1 MPIIPCVNG
10 GLIMNR
16 LILIFLAVAV
26 SLCGWI
32 WFQHGTIN
40 DLKAKNQTQANLIA
54 EQEQVNQSLKDTIE
68 IERQAIE
75 QQRVIHDEIKQASQD
90 KIQAVRKIIK
100 TQPCYSTRIND
111 DAIERLH

>member
-1 MPIIPCVNG
+1 M
-10 GLIMNR
+10 
-16 LILIFLAVAV
+16 
-26 SLCGWI
+26 CGWI
-32 WFQHGTIN
+32 WHQSKNIDELRAENQVQAQTI
-40 DLKAKNQTQANLIA
+40 KS
-54 EQEQVNQSLKDTIE
+54 QEQVNQSLKDTIE
-68 IERQAIE
+68 IERQAVE